1 MKDSLEKNTPKEAKT
16 FSMKNLPK
24 YLRSYAKTCRES
36 YYHMLSL

>member
-1 MKDSLEKNTPKEAKT
+1 MKDSLEKNTPKGTKT

-24 YLRSYAKTCRES
+24 YIRTYAKTCRES